1 MGGGGKK
8 LLYAR
13 SSFGIILFANYNYRD
28 VLQGS
33 KLCLFRS
40 QKKRGE
46 LGKIAQADSSII

>member
-1 MGGGGKK
+1 MGGKK

-40 QKKRGE
+40 QKKKRGE